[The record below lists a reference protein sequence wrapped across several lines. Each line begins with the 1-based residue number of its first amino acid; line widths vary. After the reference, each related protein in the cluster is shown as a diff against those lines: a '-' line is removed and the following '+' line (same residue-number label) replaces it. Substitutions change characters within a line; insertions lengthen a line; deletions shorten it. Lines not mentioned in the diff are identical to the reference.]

1 MQKQLFKEAQAD
13 WPEHSIPARLDA
25 SEAGRDA
32 ARSCKRVKPRGML
45 AARAGAREVVLQR
58 SAPDDSS
65 YTGTPPD
72 RTEGDIRGFSA
83 SSRTRMR
90 QQIQRLSR
98 DAHGLFLTL
107 TYHESDPTGQEV
119 KAHLHAF
126 VQALRRRWDG
136 LKWSMIWRLEY
147 QKRGVPHLHM
157 LISGICFEHMDVFK
171 RIWHRI
177 TDEKSREHREM
188 GAFVERWPGGSKLS
202 SYVAKYMAKE
212 GVVPDDWQGRVWG
225 VRNRRHLPECPVTV
239 VYRIPYDV
247 AYRAAL
253 AVWEA
258 WGMDDKPLP
267 YSLRIWTED
276 PTGTVN
282 RILNR
287 YDTEREAIPGGC
299 TGWVEGS
306 GEV

>member
-1 MQKQLFKEAQAD
+1 
-13 WPEHSIPARLDA
+13 
-25 SEAGRDA
+25 
-32 ARSCKRVKPRGML
+32 ML
-45 AARAGAREVVLQR
+45 AARVGAREVILQR

-65 YTGTPPD
+65 HTGTPPV

-107 TYHESDPTGQEV
+107 TYHRSSPTGRDV
-119 KAHLHAF
+119 KRHLHAF

-136 LKWSMIWRLEY
+136 LKWALIWRLEY
-147 QKRGVPHLHM
+147 QKRGAPHLHM
-157 LISGICFEHMDVFK
+157 LISGISFEHKDTFK

-177 TDEKSREHREM
+177 TGETSDEHRRR
-188 GAFVERWPGGSKLS
+188 GAWVERWPRGSKLS
-202 SYVAKYMAKE
+202 SYVAKYMAKDDDSDAP
-212 GVVPDDWQGRVWG
+212 GDPDDDDDEGPLSGWGWQGRVWG
-225 VRNRRHLPECPVTV
+225 VRNRKHLPVDGVTM

-253 AVWEA
+253 DIWAA
-258 WGMDDKPLP
+258 WGMDDKPCP

-276 PTGTVN
+276 PEGTIN
-282 RILNR
+282 RLLNN
-287 YDTEREAIPGGC
+287 YDTEREALPGGC
-299 TGWVEGS
+299 REWVERS
-306 GEV
+306 EAL